1 MSQIGNL
8 RWTQSYQIAMYTGKD
23 AGVAE
28 VMQDGN
34 VAPRETSVAK
44 VAEKNLFKL
53 GG

>member
-8 RWTQSYQIAMYTGKD
+8 RWTQSYQIAMSTGKD

-44 VAEKNLFKL
+44 VAEENLFEL